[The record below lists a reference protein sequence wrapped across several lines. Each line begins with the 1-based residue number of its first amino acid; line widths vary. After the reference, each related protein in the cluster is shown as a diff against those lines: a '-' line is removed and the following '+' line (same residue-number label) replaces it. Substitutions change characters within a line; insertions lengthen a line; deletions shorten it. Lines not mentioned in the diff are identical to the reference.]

1 MDALLNWER
10 FKTEVDQI
18 EAELASEENRQRE
31 QFHARKEQYESVLGK
46 LLSQRT
52 VQATFDPKE
61 PEQSYQVF
69 YQGVLRKLQDWLR
82 EQREMAGRVEN
93 EWEYLIQERGVEA
106 TEERSEAG
114 TICQSLDGV
123 MGDLNIETIADW
135 EKFQQYISELQNLQ
149 ERLRRLH
156 QSLERRRTQKGA
168 LEESEK
174 PVLEALALQRR
185 SLEDIRRQLRVS
197 LDDLFGI
204 LKSLYRK
211 GYLELEVRR
220 RE

>member
-1 MDALLNWER
+1 
-10 FKTEVDQI
+10 
-18 EAELASEENRQRE
+18 
-31 QFHARKEQYESVLGK
+31 
-46 LLSQRT
+46 
-52 VQATFDPKE
+52 
-61 PEQSYQVF
+61 
-69 YQGVLRKLQDWLR
+69 
-82 EQREMAGRVEN
+82 
-93 EWEYLIQERGVEA
+93 
-106 TEERSEAG
+106 
-114 TICQSLDGV
+114 